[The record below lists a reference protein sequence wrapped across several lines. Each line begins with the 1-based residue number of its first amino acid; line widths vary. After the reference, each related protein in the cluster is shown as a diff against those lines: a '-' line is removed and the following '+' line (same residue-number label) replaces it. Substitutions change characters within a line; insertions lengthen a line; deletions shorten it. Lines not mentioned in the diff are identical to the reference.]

1 MGLGTMISNTEV
13 LQALPVA
20 VYTTDAEGRITFY
33 NEAAAELW
41 GQRPEIGKDRWCG
54 SWRLYWP
61 DGRPMPHDEC
71 PMALTLKVGKPVRG
85 AEAILERP
93 DGTRV
98 PFIPFPTPLRDNS
111 GRLTGAINVLVDIDE
126 RKQGEIKSAWLAAI
140 VTSSDDAVIGK
151 TLEGIVTSW
160 NAGAAR
166 IFGYEESEMIGQ
178 SITRLIPPELLTEE
192 KEILARL
199 KQGKRIEHFE
209 TVRMTKD
216 GHRVDVSLTVS
227 PVRDKSGMLIGASK
241 VARDISERKRAEE
254 TRRLLLNELSHRVK
268 NTLATVQ
275 SIARQ
280 TLHRAKSPAE
290 FVSTFSGRVQALAR
304 AHSLLTENTWQG
316 AKMRELVRD
325 QLQLGGIDDNRISCS
340 GPVLTL
346 DSQAALHWALV
357 LHELG
362 TNARKYGSLSVP
374 QGRVSIDWEMQT
386 NGGRYILLNWTERNG
401 PEVHAPSERG
411 FGTALIEQS
420 LQADG
425 GTVSIHYGSE
435 GLTCHVK
442 FPLRDP
448 VPSGPVASIEARLA
462 GAKLSLVRQDADPS
476 TLKGKRILIIEDEPL
491 ISMDIEAN
499 LTRAGCDIVG
509 PASTLD
515 QAKLLV
521 EKADFD
527 AALVD
532 ANLAGRPVDEL
543 ASVLTRRNIPF
554 AFVTGY
560 GRDAL
565 PAAFG
570 EGIVL
575 DKPFTQE
582 QLLTMVGQLFD
593 PGAGVVQLRSYRS

>member
-1 MGLGTMISNTEV
+1 MISNTEL
-13 LQALPVA
+13 LQTLPVA
-20 VYTTDAEGRITFY
+20 VYMTDSEGCITFY

-61 DGRPMPHDEC
+61 DGRPMAHDEC
-71 PMALTLKVGKPVRG
+71 PMALTLKEGQPVRG

-93 DGTRV
+93 DGTRI
-98 PFIPFPTPLRDNS
+98 PFIPFPTPLRDAS
-111 GRLTGAINVLVDIDE
+111 GRLTGAINVLVDITA
-126 RKQGEIKSAWLAAI
+126 RKQSEIKSAWLAAI

-151 TLEGIVTSW
+151 TLDGTVTSW
-160 NAGAAR
+160 NAAAAR
-166 IFGYEESEMIGQ
+166 IFGYEESEMVGQ
-178 SITRLIPPELLTEE
+178 SITRIIPPELQAEE
-192 KEILARL
+192 KQILARL

-209 TVRMTKD
+209 TVRMAKD
-216 GHRVDVSLTVS
+216 GHRINISLTVS

-241 VARDISERKRAEE
+241 VGRDISERKRAEE

-280 TLHRAKSPAE
+280 TLHRARSPAE
-290 FVSTFSGRVQALAR
+290 FVSTFSGRVQALAQ
-304 AHSLLTENTWQG
+304 AHTLLTENTWQG

-325 QLQLGGIDDNRISCS
+325 QLQFGGIDDNRISYS

-346 DSQAALHWALV
+346 DPQAALHLALV

-374 QGRVSIDWEMQT
+374 RGRLSINWEMQT
-386 NGGRYILLNWTERNG
+386 NGGRHILLDWAERDG

-411 FGTALIEQS
+411 FGTTLIEQS
-420 LQADG
+420 LHADG
-425 GTVSIHYGSE
+425 GTASIHYGSE
-435 GLTCHVK
+435 GLTCHIK
-442 FPLRDP
+442 FPLQDA
-448 VPSGPVASIEARLA
+448 VPSGLAAVVEARPA
-462 GAKLSLVRQDADPS
+462 GAKLSLLRQDADPS
-476 TLKGKRILIIEDEPL
+476 SLKGKRILIIEDEPL
-491 ISMDIEAN
+491 ISMDLEAN

-515 QAKLLV
+515 QARLFV

-543 ASVLTRRNIPF
+543 ASALTRQNIPF

-593 PGAGVVQLRSYRS
+593 RGAGIVPLRNQRS

>member
-1 MGLGTMISNTEV
+1 MISNTEL
-13 LQALPVA
+13 LQTLPVA
-20 VYTTDAEGRITFY
+20 VYMTDSEGCITFY

-61 DGRPMPHDEC
+61 DGRPMAHDEC
-71 PMALTLKVGKPVRG
+71 PMVLTLKEGQPVRG

-93 DGTRV
+93 DGTRI
-98 PFIPFPTPLRDNS
+98 PFIPFPTPLRDAS
-111 GRLTGAINVLVDIDE
+111 GRLTGAINVLVDITA
-126 RKQGEIKSAWLAAI
+126 RKQSEIKSAWLAAI

-151 TLEGIVTSW
+151 TLDGTVTSW
-160 NAGAAR
+160 NAAAAH
-166 IFGYEESEMIGQ
+166 IFGYEESEMVGQ
-178 SITRLIPPELLTEE
+178 SITRIIPPELQAEE
-192 KEILARL
+192 KQILARL

-209 TVRMTKD
+209 TVRMAKD
-216 GHRVDVSLTVS
+216 GHRINISLTVS

-241 VARDISERKRAEE
+241 VGRDISERKRAEE

-280 TLHRAKSPAE
+280 TLHRARSPAE
-290 FVSTFSGRVQALAR
+290 FVSTFSGRVQALAQ
-304 AHSLLTENTWQG
+304 AHTLLTENTWQG

-325 QLQLGGIDDNRISCS
+325 QLQFGGIDDNRISCS

-346 DSQAALHWALV
+346 DPQATLHLALV

-374 QGRVSIDWEMQT
+374 RGRLSINWEMQT
-386 NGGRYILLNWTERNG
+386 NGGRHILLDWAERDG

-411 FGTALIEQS
+411 FGTTLIEQS
-420 LQADG
+420 LHADG
-425 GTVSIHYGSE
+425 GTASIHYGSE
-435 GLTCHVK
+435 GLTCHIK
-442 FPLRDP
+442 FPLQDA
-448 VPSGPVASIEARLA
+448 VPSGLAAVVEARPA
-462 GAKLSLVRQDADPS
+462 GAKLSLLRQDADPS
-476 TLKGKRILIIEDEPL
+476 SLKGKRILIIEDEPL
-491 ISMDIEAN
+491 ISMDLEAN

-515 QAKLLV
+515 QARLFV

-543 ASVLTRRNIPF
+543 ASALTRRNIPF

-565 PAAFG
+565 PVAFG

-593 PGAGVVQLRSYRS
+593 RGAGIVPLRNQRS

>member
-1 MGLGTMISNTEV
+1 MISNIEL
-13 LQALPVA
+13 LQTLPIA

-41 GQRPEIGKDRWCG
+41 GHRPEIGKDRWCG

-61 DGRPMPHDEC
+61 DGRPMPHNEC
-71 PMALTLKVGKPVRG
+71 PMALTLKEGRPVRG

-93 DGTRV
+93 DGTRI
-98 PFIPFPTPLRDNS
+98 PFIPFPTPLRDAS
-111 GRLTGAINVLVDIDE
+111 GRLTGAINVLVDIAA
-126 RKQGEIKSAWLAAI
+126 RKQSEIKSAWLAAI

-151 TLEGIVTSW
+151 TLDGTVTSW

-166 IFGYEESEMIGQ
+166 MFGYEESEMLGQ
-178 SITRLIPPELLTEE
+178 PITRLIPPELQSEE
-192 KEILARL
+192 QQILARL

-209 TVRMTKD
+209 TVRMAKD
-216 GHRVDVSLTVS
+216 GHRVDISLTVS
-227 PVRDKSGMLIGASK
+227 PVRDKSGTLVGASK

-254 TRRLLLNELSHRVK
+254 TRRLLVNELSHRVK

-280 TLHRAKSPAE
+280 TLHRARSPAE

-304 AHSLLTENTWQG
+304 AHTLLTENTWQG
-316 AKMRELVRD
+316 AEMMGLVRD
-325 QLQLGGIDDNRISCS
+325 QLQFGGGDDDRISYS
-340 GPVLTL
+340 GPSITL
-346 DSQAALHWALV
+346 DQQAALHLALV

-374 QGRVSIDWEMQT
+374 RGRLSVSWGMQT
-386 NGGRYILLNWTERNG
+386 NGGRHIILDWKERDG

-411 FGTALIEQS
+411 FGTTLIEQS

-425 GTVSIHYGSE
+425 GAASIHYGSE
-435 GLTCHVK
+435 GLTCHIK
-442 FPLRDP
+442 FPLRDA
-448 VPSGPVASIEARLA
+448 VPSGLAEIFEARP
-462 GAKLSLVRQDADPS
+462 AKLSLLRPDADPF

-491 ISMDIEAN
+491 ISMDLEAN

-543 ASVLTRRNIPF
+543 ASALTRRNIPF

-593 PGAGVVQLRSYRS
+593 RGAGVVQLRSHRS

>member
-1 MGLGTMISNTEV
+1 
-13 LQALPVA
+13 
-20 VYTTDAEGRITFY
+20 
-33 NEAAAELW
+33 
-41 GQRPEIGKDRWCG
+41 
-54 SWRLYWP
+54 
-61 DGRPMPHDEC
+61 
-71 PMALTLKVGKPVRG
+71 
-85 AEAILERP
+85 
-93 DGTRV
+93 
-98 PFIPFPTPLRDNS
+98 
-111 GRLTGAINVLVDIDE
+111 
-126 RKQGEIKSAWLAAI
+126 
-140 VTSSDDAVIGK
+140 
-151 TLEGIVTSW
+151 
-160 NAGAAR
+160 
-166 IFGYEESEMIGQ
+166 
-178 SITRLIPPELLTEE
+178 
-192 KEILARL
+192 L

-209 TVRMTKD
+209 TVRMAKD
-216 GHRVDVSLTVS
+216 GHRIDISLTVS
-227 PVRDKSGMLIGASK
+227 PVRDKSGMLVGASK
-241 VARDISERKRAEE
+241 VGRDISERKRAEE

-280 TLHRAKSPAE
+280 TLHRARSPAE

-304 AHSLLTENTWQG
+304 AHTLLTENTWQG
-316 AKMRELVRD
+316 TEMMQLVRD
-325 QLQLGGIDDNRISCS
+325 QLQLGGVDDNRISCS
-340 GPVLTL
+340 GPLITL
-346 DSQAALHWALV
+346 DPQAALHLALV

-374 QGRVSIDWEMQT
+374 RGRLSISWGMQT
-386 NGGRYILLNWTERNG
+386 NGGRHILLDWKERDG

-411 FGTALIEQS
+411 FGTTLIEQS
-420 LQADG
+420 LYTDG
-425 GTVSIHYGSE
+425 GTASIHYGSE
-435 GLTCHVK
+435 GLTCHIK
-442 FPLRDP
+442 FPLQDAI
-448 VPSGPVASIEARLA
+448 PSDLAGIVEARAA
-462 GAKLSLVRQDADPS
+462 GARLSLLRPDAGQP

-491 ISMDIEAN
+491 ISMDLEAN

-543 ASVLTRRNIPF
+543 ASALTRRNIPF

-560 GRDAL
+560 GREAL

-570 EGIVL
+570 AGIVL

-593 PGAGVVQLRSYRS
+593 RGAGVVQLRSQRS

>member
-1 MGLGTMISNTEV
+1 MISNTEL
-13 LQALPVA
+13 LQTLPVV
-20 VYTTDAEGRITFY
+20 VYMTDAEGRITFY

-41 GQRPEIGKDRWCG
+41 GHRPEIGTDRWCG

-61 DGRPMPHDEC
+61 DGRPLPHDEC
-71 PMALTLKVGKPVRG
+71 PMAVTLKEGRAVRG

-93 DGTRV
+93 DGTRI
-98 PFIPFPTPLRDNS
+98 PFIPFPTPLRDAS
-111 GRLTGAINVLVDIDE
+111 GQLTGAINVLVNIAE
-126 RKQGEIKSAWLAAI
+126 RKQAEIKSAWLAAI

-151 TLEGIVTSW
+151 TLDGTVTSW

-166 IFGYEESEMIGQ
+166 IFGYEESEMVGQ
-178 SITRLIPPELLTEE
+178 SITRIIPPDLRAEE
-192 KEILARL
+192 QQILAQL

-209 TVRMTKD
+209 TVRMAKD
-216 GHRVDVSLTVS
+216 GHRIDVSLTVS
-227 PVRDKSGMLIGASK
+227 PVRDKSGMLVGASK
-241 VARDISERKRAEE
+241 VGRDISERKRAEE

-280 TLHRAKSPAE
+280 TLHRARSPAE

-304 AHSLLTENTWQG
+304 AHTLLTENTWQG
-316 AKMRELVRD
+316 AEMMGLVRD
-325 QLQLGGIDDNRISCS
+325 QLQLGGVDDSRISCS
-340 GPVLTL
+340 GPLITL
-346 DSQAALHWALV
+346 DPQAALHLALV

-374 QGRVSIDWEMQT
+374 RGRLSVNWGMQT
-386 NGGRYILLNWTERNG
+386 NGGRHILLDWTERDG

-411 FGTALIEQS
+411 FGTTLIEQS

-425 GTVSIHYGSE
+425 GTASIHYGSE
-435 GLTCHVK
+435 GLTCHIK
-442 FPLRDP
+442 FPLQDA
-448 VPSGPVASIEARLA
+448 VPSGLAGLVEARPA
-462 GAKLSLVRQDADPS
+462 GAKLSLLRQEADQS
-476 TLKGKRILIIEDEPL
+476 SLKGKRILIIEDEPL
-491 ISMDIEAN
+491 ISMDLEAN

-543 ASVLTRRNIPF
+543 ASALTRRNIPF

-560 GRDAL
+560 GREAL

-570 EGIVL
+570 AGIVL

-593 PGAGVVQLRSYRS
+593 RGAGVVQLRSQRS